1 MEGRFLGHRTDTG
14 GLESQ
19 LLQGRP
25 IGIGLYLS
33 KLILILSSRWSVD
46 ENWYRAVVTEVRLDG
61 QCKVEFIDY
70 GTPEW
75 VDSGQDLRKDLL
87 MKTVPIQRIKFK
99 INNVEPVEGSWSK
112 KVLDFLSDVVVEKR
126 VKVRSSKA
134 VGTEMY
140 GSISTKVDQLD
151 IGSLL
156 KDNGFARS
164 IRD

>member
-1 MEGRFLGHRTDTG
+1 M
-14 GLESQ
+14 
-19 LLQGRP
+19 
-25 IGIGLYLS
+25 
-33 KLILILSSRWSVD
+33 D
-46 ENWYRAVVTEVRLDG
+46 ENWYRAIVTEVRLDG
-61 QCKVEFIDY
+61 QCKVEFVDY

-87 MKTVPIQRIKFK
+87 MKSVPIQRIKFK
-99 INNVEPVEGSWSK
+99 IKNLMPVEGSWSK
-112 KVLDFLSDVVVEKR
+112 KVLDFLSDAVVEQR
-126 VKVRSSKA
+126 LEVRSFGA

-164 IRD
+164 VSD

>member
-1 MEGRFLGHRTDTG
+1 M
-14 GLESQ
+14 
-19 LLQGRP
+19 
-25 IGIGLYLS
+25 
-33 KLILILSSRWSVD
+33 D
-46 ENWYRAVVTEVRLDG
+46 ENWYRAVVTEVRSDG

-87 MKTVPIQRIKFK
+87 MKSVPIQRIKFK
-99 INNVEPVEGSWSK
+99 IKNLMPVEGSWSK
-112 KVLDFLSDVVVEKR
+112 KVLDFLSDAVVEQR
-126 VKVRSSKA
+126 LEVRSFGA

>member
-1 MEGRFLGHRTDTG
+1 
-14 GLESQ
+14 
-19 LLQGRP
+19 
-25 IGIGLYLS
+25 
-33 KLILILSSRWSVD
+33 
-46 ENWYRAVVTEVRLDG
+46 
-61 QCKVEFIDY
+61 
-70 GTPEW
+70 
-75 VDSGQDLRKDLL
+75 

-126 VKVRSSKA
+126 VKVRSSRA

-164 IRD
+164 VSD